1 MVAINKELTTLSM
14 PLLNLLLNTPSDITP
29 IGNCE
34 MRKYLDSLA
43 QYISEVAIDVEN
55 AAELLRERKVDFE
68 D

>member
-1 MVAINKELTTLSM
+1 MNNELTTISM

-29 IGNCE
+29 IGNYE